1 MSRSNK
7 QYVETIDPTLMKI
20 NELIN
25 SIFAMNQPTLVDQLQ
40 TCSKIVSQLLQN
52 ELINHISGLGAAKL
66 LCFELILMIAE

>member
-7 QYVETIDPTLMKI
+7 QHIETIDPTLMKI

-25 SIFAMNQPTLVDQLQ
+25 SIFAMNQPTLIDQLQ

-52 ELINHISGLGAAKL
+52 
-66 LCFELILMIAE
+66 